1 MRFSLGLMIKTIAHT
16 AHESAKADIDY
27 DDVISYSVSGRAIAL
42 SATIDGISQAAC
54 IALMDKEEKQLVALR
69 AFIPPRLRNEF
80 KSICV
85 KEGLTMNDVI
95 LEFVEDFVKN
105 HEEGKAKTSA
115 TQR

>member
-1 MRFSLGLMIKTIAHT
+1 M
-16 AHESAKADIDY
+16 
-27 DDVISYSVSGRAIAL
+27 V
-42 SATIDGISQAAC
+42 
-54 IALMDKEEKQLVALR
+54 DKEEKLVALR

-105 HEEGKAKTSA
+105 HEEANSKASTS
-115 TQR
+115 TQHKES